1 MLGHFSTDIV
11 LIFAGQ
17 LGVDLVPSQLLSIS
31 PGYRKVVVSSVM
43 KFGVWWVINSSIFDR
58 SVEMACLLVIQ
69 INIQAM

>member
-31 PGYRKVVVSSVM
+31 PRYRKVVVSSVI
-43 KFGVWWVINSSIFDR
+43 KLPHEGDGVKICKLHLI
-58 SVEMACLLVIQ
+58 MARVR
-69 INIQAM
+69 